1 MAIYNKINVQYT
13 KKHKWNEI
21 ANIQYEHRSTNE
33 KKCEQYTKK
42 HKWKMKLLIYNVNKQ
57 QHRRDIA
64 IYTDEKDGCQQHYAF
79 Y

>member
-1 MAIYNKINVQYT
+1 MAIYNKINVQNT

-57 QHRRDIA
+57 
-64 IYTDEKDGCQQHYAF
+64 
-79 Y
+79 